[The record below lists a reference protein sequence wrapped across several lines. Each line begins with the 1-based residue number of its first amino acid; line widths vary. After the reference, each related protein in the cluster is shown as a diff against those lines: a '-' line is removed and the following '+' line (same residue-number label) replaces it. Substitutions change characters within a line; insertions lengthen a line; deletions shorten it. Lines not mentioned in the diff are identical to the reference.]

1 MFRIFQE
8 TLTNIVRHSQA
19 HHVKVDLRDELNMLT
34 LRVKDDGIGIDPKHL
49 INGKSLGILGMR
61 ERARVWGG
69 HVDFESTP
77 QKGTT
82 VVVKISR
89 S

>member
-8 TLTNIVRHSQA
+8 TLTNVARHA
-19 HHVKVDLRDELNMLT
+19 HAHRVKVSLEDEENMLT
-34 LRVKDDGIGIDPKHL
+34 LRVEDDGIGIDSKHL
-49 INGKSLGILGMR
+49 LNGKSLGILGMR

-69 HVDFESTP
+69 HVDFQSES

-82 VVVKISR
+82 VVVQISR